1 VNLYA
6 ESSAVLSWLLG
17 EARGAAV
24 RNQLRRAELVL
35 SSDLTLVECDRVIVR
50 ARALEEITEKKAQN
64 CRSRLIEAANHW
76 HILMLSAEV
85 VERARLPF
93 PHEPIRTLDALHL
106 ASALT
111 GRSAIPDIAMLSLDD
126 RIRSS
131 AKELGFEIL
140 PK

>member
-17 EARGAAV
+17 ERRGTAV
-24 RNQLRRAELVL
+24 RNQLRRAELVF
-35 SSDLTLVECDRVIVR
+35 SSDLTLVECDRVIIR

-64 CRSRLIEAANHW
+64 CRSRLIEAASQW
-76 HILMLSAEV
+76 LILRLGPEV

-93 PHEPIRTLDALHL
+93 PHEPIRTLDAVHI
-106 ASALT
+106 ASAVI
-111 GRSAIPDIAMLSLDD
+111 GRSAVPDLAMLTLDD
-126 RIRSS
+126 RIRSV